1 MRFCLKNLRWL
12 VVGIGLFVLAGSGV
26 ADDQVRYWRA
36 VGVDDARTVQR
47 LLKAGTDPNQKNEQG
62 QPALFVAMREGN
74 FQVAEAL
81 LEDSRLHVDATTAA
95 DETALMMA
103 ALRGH
108 LAWAQKLVARGAA
121 VNRPGWTAL
130 HYAASDGGTP
140 VVAWLLEQGAA
151 LEALSP
157 TGNTALMMAARYGAS
172 ESVELLLAK
181 GADPRPRNPR
191 GLSAADLARSAGR
204 DRLADQL
211 QALAQAPR

>member
-1 MRFCLKNLRWL
+1 MRICLKNLRWL
-12 VVGIGLFVLAGSGV
+12 FVAIAFFASGAGM
-26 ADDQVRYWRA
+26 ADDPVRFWRA

-47 LLKAGTDPNQKNEQG
+47 LLQAGADPNQKNEQG

-81 LEDSRLHVDATTAA
+81 LGDSRLAVDGTTAA

-121 VNRPGWTAL
+121 INRAGWTPL

-140 VVAWLLEQGAA
+140 VVAWLLEQGARID
-151 LEALSP
+151 ALSP
-157 TGNTALMMAARYGAS
+157 TGNSALMMAARYGAS

-181 GADPRPRNPR
+181 GADPRLRTPR
-191 GLSAADLARSAGR
+191 GQSAADLARSAGR

-211 QALAQAPR
+211 LALERSAR

>member
-1 MRFCLKNLRWL
+1 MRICLNNLRWL
-12 VVGIGLFVLAGSGV
+12 VVAIAFFASGAVV
-26 ADDQVRYWRA
+26 ADDLVRFWRA

-47 LLKAGTDPNQKNEQG
+47 LLQAGADPNQKNEQG

-81 LEDSRLHVDATTAA
+81 LGDNRLAVDGTTAA

-121 VNRPGWTAL
+121 INRAGWTPL

-140 VVAWLLEQGAA
+140 VVAWLLEQGAQ
-151 LEALSP
+151 LDALSP
-157 TGNTALMMAARYGAS
+157 TGNSALMMAARYGAS

-181 GADPRPRNPR
+181 GADPRLRNPR
-191 GLSAADLARSAGR
+191 GQSAADLARSAGR

-211 QALAQAPR
+211 QALERSAR